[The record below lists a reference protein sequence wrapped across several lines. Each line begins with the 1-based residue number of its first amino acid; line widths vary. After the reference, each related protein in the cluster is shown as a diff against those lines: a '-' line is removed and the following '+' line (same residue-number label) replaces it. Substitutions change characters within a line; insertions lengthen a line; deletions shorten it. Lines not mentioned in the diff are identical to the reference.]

1 MAQAGKLTDEK
12 NAPASFKN
20 KTHTFDSILHDIK
33 TIMCEKYEIDKKL
46 ETCKAAMKAVQ
57 DDDLDSY
64 IESLKVGTIDTVTR
78 AKMKR
83 RLVEIN
89 SELHKLGQFLNKI
102 N

>member
-1 MAQAGKLTDEK
+1 MTQAGKLNDEK
-12 NAPASFKN
+12 NAPTSLRN

-33 TIMCEKYEIDKKL
+33 TILGEKHEIDRKL
-46 ETCKAAMKAVQ
+46 EKCKAVMKAVQ

-89 SELHKLGQFLNKI
+89 SEIHKLGDCLNVLE
-102 N
+102 